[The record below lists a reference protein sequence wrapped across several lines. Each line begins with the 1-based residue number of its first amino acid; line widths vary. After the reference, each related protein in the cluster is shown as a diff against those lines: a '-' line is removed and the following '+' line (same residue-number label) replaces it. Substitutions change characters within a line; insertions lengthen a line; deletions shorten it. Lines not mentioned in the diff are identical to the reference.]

1 VSKRVIAYVDG
12 FNLYHG
18 LQGLSRRRD
27 LWLDIAGMLRRNFVD
42 PARDEQLVAVH
53 YFTAAV
59 RGPGWARQDTYLRA
73 LQAHSP
79 ELTVHLGRYMPK
91 TATCKKCGATWT
103 TYEEKESDV
112 ALAVQIVQDAGLGAY
127 DQALVVSAD
136 SDMCP
141 AIRAAKTVARAR
153 DIVAVFPP
161 KRSSMDVRNTADR
174 TLKIFE
180 KVPRRHQLPPVVV
193 APDGTKY
200 TRPPYWV

>member
-1 VSKRVIAYVDG
+1 MGDDVGFDAVGFDVVGFDVVGFDVDAVEQECVTPAVESWNHPPDKPLAVQDRKRV
-12 FNLYHG
+12 
-18 LQGLSRRRD
+18 
-27 LWLDIAGMLRRNFVD
+27 
-42 PARDEQLVAVH
+42 E
-53 YFTAAV
+53 
-59 RGPGWARQDTYLRA
+59 
-73 LQAHSP
+73 AHSP
-79 ELTVHLGRYMPK
+79 ELTVHLGRYLPK

-103 TYEEKESDV
+103 TNEEKESDV

-180 KVPRRHQLPPVVV
+180 KVPRRHQLSPVVV
-193 APDGTKY
+193 APDGSKY